1 MKIYSRKNV
10 AKQWIWSEAERL
22 AGDGSLRV
30 CDLGCGYG
38 SGWPDFLKDHS
49 KITYLG
55 IDKDK
60 KEIARAEKAFSG
72 LANARVSVGDAQMFR
87 DNSGNFDVVTAF
99 SALEH
104 VVDLEAFVK
113 TVLALLK
120 PGGVAYLNYDAG
132 HFRSSN
138 IKERAMVPVSQ
149 LLAKIGFEG
158 PYMKEVDDS
167 GLTRIVEGQGAKVKS
182 LFKFNG
188 RGIKELANSE
198 ASDEAV
204 RAWHDFEFRMNG
216 LVTAKTL
223 DKIFWSTVM
232 VVEKT

>member
-1 MKIYSRKNV
+1 MLYSRKNV
-10 AKQWIWSEAERL
+10 AKQWIYSEVDRL
-22 AGDGSLRV
+22 AEGRDFKL
-30 CDLGCGYG
+30 CDLACGYG
-38 SGWPDFLKDHS
+38 SGWPDFLKDHPQ
-49 KITYLG
+49 IAYLG
-55 IDKDK
+55 IDTDK
-60 KEIARAEKAFSG
+60 KEIARAEKAFGG

-87 DNSGNFDVVTAF
+87 DNNGNFDVVTAF

-104 VVDLEAFVK
+104 VVDLAAFVK

-138 IKERAMVPVSQ
+138 PKERMMVPVSQ
-149 LLAKIGFEG
+149 LLAKIGIEG

-167 GLTRIVEGQGAKVKS
+167 ELTRIVEGQGAKVKS

-204 RAWHDFEFRMNG
+204 RAWHDFEFRLNG
-216 LVTAKTL
+216 LVPSKTL